1 MKSTIRML
9 TTIIIILSIIVGF
22 LVFKLEYKPSK
33 LPEETAIELAKTIT
47 VLRPSFID
55 TQTIN
60 DYFEGTA
67 LGGFGEYLINAE
79 KSSGIG
85 ADYLLAIMIH
95 ESGWGSGPWIKNGYK
110 AYFSWGITDIGPNS
124 EAEKVKNMSVEDGIV
139 YVANQI
145 KALYLTKGGAYYKG
159 ETLSAMGTYYASEGS
174 WASSV
179 ISVHTKF
186 ASTLDEKIRAKQWAM
201 SSRVLN
207 GDLPV
212 PLYMTDDYF
221 TRAMT
226 REEFSTILY
235 RINNK

>member
-1 MKSTIRML
+1 MKATILML
-9 TTIIIILSIIVGF
+9 TVVILILSITLGF
-22 LVFKLEYKPSK
+22 LIFKLEYKPSE

-55 TQTIN
+55 AQIIN

-67 LGGFGEYLINAE
+67 LEGFGEYLINAE

-95 ESGWGSGPWIKNGYK
+95 ECGVGTGPWIKNGYK
-110 AYFSWGITDIGPNS
+110 AYFSWGITDSGPNS
-124 EAEKVKNMSVEDGIV
+124 EAEKVKNMSIEDGII

-159 ETLSAMGTYYASEGS
+159 ETLSAMGTYYASDGS

-207 GDLPV
+207 GDLLV
-212 PLYMTDDYF
+212 PLYFTSDYF
-221 TRAMT
+221 TRPMT
-226 REEFSTILY
+226 REELSIILW
-235 RINNK
+235 RIQNK

>member
-1 MKSTIRML
+1 MKAMILML
-9 TTIIIILSIIVGF
+9 TVVILILSITLGF
-22 LVFKLEYKPSK
+22 LIFKLEYKSSE

-55 TQTIN
+55 AQIIN

-67 LGGFGEYLINAE
+67 LEGFGEYLINAE
-79 KSSGIG
+79 KLSGIG

-95 ESGWGSGPWIKNGYK
+95 ESGWGTGPWIKNGYK
-110 AYFSWGITDIGPNS
+110 AYFSWGITDSGPNS
-124 EAEKVKNMSVEDGIV
+124 EAEKVKNMSIEDGII

-159 ETLSAMGTYYASEGS
+159 ETLSAMGAYYASDGS

-207 GDLPV
+207 GDLLV
-212 PLYMTDDYF
+212 PLYFTSDYF
-221 TRAMT
+221 TRPMT
-226 REEFSTILY
+226 REELSIILW
-235 RINNK
+235 RIQNK